1 MEYDIKKETIDLF
14 DDDFEMP
21 EPAVN
26 NSVTDQASKN
36 VNSPKTN
43 LSTASTTVAS
53 SSTTTEEESRGEK
66 RRRRSQVDNLVPT
79 TPSPDN
85 TTGNTEE
92 EAEKENKDTTDKLK
106 RPRRR
111 TVSARKS
118 TGRIDAEKQGYECK
132 IDKTKMHLYYQQ
144 PNCYKSQQEGVC
156 CLPSDVSDDN
166 NKAAIKRQKHDE
178 AEEKKRK
185 RTQSSTIKKAG
196 VKARTPLKERVK

>member
-53 SSTTTEEESRGEK
+53 SSSSTTTEEESRGEK

-92 EAEKENKDTTDKLK
+92 ETEKEIKDTADKVK

-118 TGRIDAEKQGYECK
+118 TGRIDPGKQGYECK
-132 IDKTKMHLYYQQ
+132 IDKTK
-144 PNCYKSQQEGVC
+144 
-156 CLPSDVSDDN
+156 
-166 NKAAIKRQKHDE
+166 
-178 AEEKKRK
+178 KK
-185 RTQSSTIKKAG
+185 
-196 VKARTPLKERVK
+196 KE